1 MNTVRSI
8 GRYRIEA
15 LLGTGA
21 MGEVYRA
28 HDPAIDRLVAI
39 KVVRPELVA
48 GSGGEQLL
56 ERFRREARAAGRR
69 FHPNIVAIW
78 DFGDDNGMPFLV
90 MELVEGKSLDQL
102 IKSSG
107 PLAQDR
113 SVGIITQVLSAL
125 GFAHANGIVHR
136 DIKPSNIMVLPGGQ
150 VPGEQVKVADF
161 GIARLEAS
169 EFTIVGDL
177 LGTPA
182 YMAPEQLSGGP
193 IDHRTDL
200 FATGVILFEMLT
212 GVKPFRGKSITEI
225 ISFMEKRGPEDIRA
239 LNPAVP
245 EAMKHVIGKSV
256 AFDPGQR
263 YADAAAFSK
272 AVADAMPGPSMP
284 GPSMPGPSMLSPSM
298 PGLSGEPQLSGSALS
313 KAQAQLTTNA
323 AHTTA
328 GEASFSAEL
337 LRATERDLA
346 TFIGPM
352 ASIAVKRAV
361 GNASDLLGLYELL
374 GKQVA
379 NPKDR
384 AEFLARGRQRAA
396 AGLGR
401 PRPPPGPA
409 PAKTIEPQ
417 SVSPA
422 RSPNPASI
430 VAIESDLTRYI
441 GPIARI
447 LVKRELG
454 KFESLAKLCLVLATH
469 IPDERE
475 RRAFLNA
482 HGAE

>member
-78 DFGDDNGMPFLV
+78 DFGDDNGTPFLV
-90 MELVEGKSLDQL
+90 MELVEGQSLDQL
-102 IKSSG
+102 IKSCGSLE
-107 PLAQDR
+107 PRR
-113 SVGIITQVLSAL
+113 SVAIVTQVLSAL
-125 GFAHANGIVHR
+125 GFAHASGIVHR
-136 DIKPSNIMVLPGGQ
+136 DIKPSNIMVLPGD
-150 VPGEQVKVADF
+150 QVKVADF

-239 LNPAVP
+239 LNPGVP

-256 AFDPGQR
+256 AFDPAQR

-272 AVADAMPGPSMP
+272 AVADAMPALPVE
-284 GPSMPGPSMLSPSM
+284 SP
-298 PGLSGEPQLSGSALS
+298 PPTA
-313 KAQAQLTTNA
+313 NA
-323 AHTTA
+323 AQTISA
-328 GEASFSAEL
+328 EASFSPEV
-337 LRATERDLA
+337 LRETERDLA

-361 GNASDLLGLYELL
+361 RNASDLLALYELL
-374 GKQVA
+374 AGHVA
-379 NPKDR
+379 DSKDR

-396 AGLGR
+396 LGLGR
-401 PRPPPGPA
+401 PPPA
-409 PAKTIEPQ
+409 PRPAPEKTLERI
-417 SVSPA
+417 SVSSA
-422 RSPNPASI
+422 QSPNPASI
-430 VAIESDLTRYI
+430 VAIESDLTRYL

>member
-1 MNTVRSI
+1 
-8 GRYRIEA
+8 
-15 LLGTGA
+15 

-39 KVVRPELVA
+39 KVVRPELVG
-48 GSGGEQLL
+48 GSGGQQLL

-90 MELVEGKSLDQL
+90 MELVEGQSLDQV

-107 PLAQDR
+107 TLPPGR
-113 SVGIITQVLSAL
+113 SVTIITQVLSAL
-125 GFAHANGIVHR
+125 GFAHETGIVHR
-136 DIKPSNIMVLPGGQ
+136 DIKPSNIMILRDDR
-150 VPGEQVKVADF
+150 VKVADF

-200 FATGVILFEMLT
+200 FAAGVMLFEMLT

-225 ISFMEKRGPEDIRA
+225 MSFMEKRGPEDIRA

-256 AFDPGQR
+256 AFDPAQR
-263 YADAAAFSK
+263 YADAAVFSK
-272 AVADAMPGPSMP
+272 AVADA
-284 GPSMPGPSMLSPSM
+284 M

-379 NPKDR
+379 DPKDR

-401 PRPPPGPA
+401 PRPPLGPA

>member
-90 MELVEGKSLDQL
+90 MELVEGQSLDQL

-107 PLAQDR
+107 TLPPVR
-113 SVGIITQVLSAL
+113 SVSIITQVLSAL
-125 GFAHANGIVHR
+125 GFAHTNGIVHR
-136 DIKPSNIMVLPGGQ
+136 DIKPSNVMVLPGD
-150 VPGEQVKVADF
+150 QVKVADF

-245 EAMKHVIGKSV
+245 EDMKRVIAKSV
-256 AFDPGQR
+256 AFDPAER

-272 AVADAMPGPSMP
+272 AVADAMPGLP
-284 GPSMPGPSMLSPSM
+284 GEL
-298 PGLSGEPQLSGSALS
+298 
-313 KAQAQLTTNA
+313 QLTANA
-323 AHTTA
+323 AQTTSR
-328 GEASFSAEL
+328 ESSFSADL
-337 LRATERDLA
+337 LREAERDLA

-361 GNASDLLGLYELL
+361 RNASDLLELYELL
-374 GKQVA
+374 GRQVA
-379 NPKDR
+379 DPKDR

-401 PRPPPGPA
+401 PRPPPA
-409 PAKTIEPQ
+409 RTIER
-417 SVSPA
+417 SSASPVK
-422 RSPNPASI
+422 SPNPASI
-430 VAIESDLTRYI
+430 MAIESDLTRYI

>member
-1 MNTVRSI
+1 MPGAAILSPDKSLQEMNTVRSI

-90 MELVEGKSLDQL
+90 MELVEGQSLDQL
-102 IKSSG
+102 VKSSG
-107 PLAQDR
+107 PLAPDR
-113 SVGIITQVLSAL
+113 SVAIITQVLSAL
-125 GFAHANGIVHR
+125 GFAHESGIVHR
-136 DIKPSNIMVLPGGQ
+136 DIKPSNIMVLQ
-150 VPGEQVKVADF
+150 DDHVKVADF

-225 ISFMEKRGPEDIRA
+225 MSFMEKRGPEDIRA
-239 LNPAVP
+239 LNPAIP
-245 EAMKHVIGKSV
+245 EAMKHVIAKSL
-256 AFDPGQR
+256 AFDPAQR

-272 AVADAMPGPSMP
+272 AVADAMPRLPVELQLALGNTEASRNSPAMRRKPPRARRLSAPNYCERPSAIWR
-284 GPSMPGPSMLSPSM
+284 PSSARWRRSPSS
-298 PGLSGEPQLSGSALS
+298 GLSE
-313 KAQAQLTTNA
+313 T
-323 AHTTA
+323 
-328 GEASFSAEL
+328 
-337 LRATERDLA
+337 RA
-346 TFIGPM
+346 I
-352 ASIAVKRAV
+352 
-361 GNASDLLGLYELL
+361 
-374 GKQVA
+374 
-379 NPKDR
+379 
-384 AEFLARGRQRAA
+384 
-396 AGLGR
+396 
-401 PRPPPGPA
+401 
-409 PAKTIEPQ
+409 
-417 SVSPA
+417 
-422 RSPNPASI
+422 
-430 VAIESDLTRYI
+430 
-441 GPIARI
+441 
-447 LVKRELG
+447 
-454 KFESLAKLCLVLATH
+454 C
-469 IPDERE
+469 
-475 RRAFLNA
+475 
-482 HGAE
+482 

>member
-1 MNTVRSI
+1 MNAVRSI

-78 DFGDDNGMPFLV
+78 DFGDDNGTPFLV
-90 MELVEGKSLDQL
+90 MELVEGQSLDQL

-107 PLAQDR
+107 MLPSVR
-113 SVGIITQVLSAL
+113 SVSIITQVLSAL

-136 DIKPSNIMVLPGGQ
+136 DIKPSNVMVLPGD
-150 VPGEQVKVADF
+150 QVKVADF
-161 GIARLEAS
+161 GIARLDAS

-200 FATGVILFEMLT
+200 FAAGVILFEMLT

-225 ISFMEKRGPEDIRA
+225 ISFMERRGPEDIRA

-256 AFDPGQR
+256 AFDPAQR

-272 AVADAMPGPSMP
+272 AVADAMPGLPE
-284 GPSMPGPSMLSPSM
+284 
-298 PGLSGEPQLSGSALS
+298 EPQLRGSAIS
-313 KAQAQLTTNA
+313 EAQAQLTA
-323 AHTTA
+323 SSAQTA
-328 GEASFSAEL
+328 SREASFSADL
-337 LRATERDLA
+337 LRETERDLA

-361 GNASDLLGLYELL
+361 RNASDLLELYELL
-374 GKQVA
+374 GRQVA
-379 NPKDR
+379 DPKDR
-384 AEFLARGRQRAA
+384 AQFLARGRQRAA

-401 PRPPPGPA
+401 PRPPPP
-409 PAKTIEPQ
+409 PVQTIERP
-417 SVSPA
+417 SVSA
-422 RSPNPASI
+422 RLPNPASI
-430 VAIESDLTRYI
+430 VAIEADLTRYI

>member
-8 GRYRIEA
+8 GRYRVEA

-78 DFGDDNGMPFLV
+78 DFGDDDGMPFLV
-90 MELVEGKSLDQL
+90 MELVEGRSLDQV

-107 PLAQDR
+107 SIQPAR
-113 SVGIITQVLSAL
+113 SVAIITQVLSAL
-125 GFAHANGIVHR
+125 GFAHENGIVHR
-136 DIKPSNIMVLPGGQ
+136 DIKPSNIMVLQ
-150 VPGEQVKVADF
+150 DDRVKVADF
-161 GIARLEAS
+161 GIARIEAS

-200 FATGVILFEMLT
+200 FAAGVILFEMLT

-225 ISFMEKRGPEDIRA
+225 MSLMEKRGPEDIRA

-245 EAMKHVIGKSV
+245 EALKRVIAKSV
-256 AFDPGQR
+256 AFDPAQR
-263 YADAAAFSK
+263 YPDAATFARAAGDALPAATSQLRGRG
-272 AVADAMPGPSMP
+272 VASSDTE
-284 GPSMPGPSMLSPSM
+284 
-298 PGLSGEPQLSGSALS
+298 GE
-313 KAQAQLTTNA
+313 TTPAEATFA
-323 AHTTA
+323 AETLH
-328 GEASFSAEL
+328 GI
-337 LRATERDLA
+337 ERDLA
-346 TFIGPM
+346 IFIGPM
-352 ASIAVKRAV
+352 ASIAVKRAARQA
-361 GNASDLLGLYELL
+361 NDLLVLYELL
-374 GKQVA
+374 ARQVA
-379 NPKDR
+379 NPTDR

-396 AGLGR
+396 EGLGR
-401 PRPPPGPA
+401 PRSPPR
-409 PAKTIEPQ
+409 I
-417 SVSPA
+417 SSA
-422 RSPNPASI
+422 RTVEQRPDPTGNAPNPASI
-430 VAIESDLTRYI
+430 LAIESDLTRYI

-447 LVKRELG
+447 LVKRELT

-469 IPDERE
+469 IPDERQ
-475 RRAFLNA
+475 RRAFLNT

>member
-78 DFGDDNGMPFLV
+78 DFGDDNGTPFLV
-90 MELVEGKSLDQL
+90 MELVEGQSLDQL
-102 IKSSG
+102 IKSCGSLE
-107 PLAQDR
+107 PRR
-113 SVGIITQVLSAL
+113 SVAIITQVLSAL
-125 GFAHANGIVHR
+125 GFAHASGIVHR
-136 DIKPSNIMVLPGGQ
+136 DIKPSNIMVLQGD
-150 VPGEQVKVADF
+150 QVKVADF

-193 IDHRTDL
+193 IDNRTDL

-256 AFDPGQR
+256 AFDPAQR
-263 YADAAAFSK
+263 YADAAAFSR
-272 AVADAMPGPSMP
+272 AVADA
-284 GPSMPGPSMLSPSM
+284 M
-298 PGLSGEPQLSGSALS
+298 PGLSGEPQLTANAPQTASG
-313 KAQAQLTTNA
+313 
-323 AHTTA
+323 
-328 GEASFSAEL
+328 GGSFSAEL
-337 LRATERDLA
+337 LRETERDLA

-361 GNASDLLGLYELL
+361 RNASDLLGLYELL
-374 GKQVA
+374 GRQVA
-379 NPKDR
+379 DPKDR
-384 AEFLARGRQRAA
+384 AEFLAKGRQRAA

-401 PRPPPGPA
+401 PRPAAA
-409 PAKTIEPQ
+409 PATTIERQ

-422 RSPNPASI
+422 QSPNPASI

-469 IPDERE
+469 IPDERQ

>member
-69 FHPNIVAIW
+69 SHPNIVAIW
-78 DFGDDNGMPFLV
+78 DFGDDNGTPFLV
-90 MELVEGKSLDQL
+90 MELVEGQSLDQ
-102 IKSSG
+102 IVKSFGSLE
-107 PLAQDR
+107 PRR
-113 SVGIITQVLSAL
+113 SVAIIIQVLSAL
-125 GFAHANGIVHR
+125 GFAHGNGIVHR
-136 DIKPSNIMVLPGGQ
+136 DIKPSNIMILPGD
-150 VPGEQVKVADF
+150 QVKVADF
-161 GIARLEAS
+161 GIARLDAS

-212 GVKPFRGKSITEI
+212 GVKPFRGKSITEV
-225 ISFMEKRGPEDIRA
+225 ISLMEKRGPEDIRA

-256 AFDPGQR
+256 AFDPAQR
-263 YADAAAFSK
+263 YADAAAFSR
-272 AVADAMPGPSMP
+272 AVADAMPALP
-284 GPSMPGPSMLSPSM
+284 
-298 PGLSGEPQLSGSALS
+298 GEPQLA
-313 KAQAQLTTNA
+313 TNA
-323 AHTTA
+323 AQTA
-328 GEASFSAEL
+328 SGEASFSADL
-337 LRATERDLA
+337 LQETERDLA

-361 GNASDLLGLYELL
+361 RGASDLLGLYELL
-374 GKQVA
+374 GRQVA

-384 AEFLARGRQRAA
+384 AEFLARGRQRAFA
-396 AGLGR
+396 VLGL
-401 PRPPPGPA
+401 PRPPTGPTS
-409 PAKTIEPQ
+409 AKTIERQ
-417 SVSPA
+417 SVSTA
-422 RSPNPASI
+422 QSPNPASI

-454 KFESLAKLCLVLATH
+454 KFESLAKLCLVLAMH

>member
-78 DFGDDNGMPFLV
+78 DFGDDNGTPFLV
-90 MELVEGKSLDQL
+90 MELVEGQSLDRL

-107 PLAQDR
+107 TLPPVR
-113 SVGIITQVLSAL
+113 SVSIITQVLSAL
-125 GFAHANGIVHR
+125 GFAHTNGIVHR
-136 DIKPSNIMVLPGGQ
+136 DIKPSNVMVLPGD
-150 VPGEQVKVADF
+150 QVKVADF

-245 EAMKHVIGKSV
+245 EAMKRVIAKSV
-256 AFDPGQR
+256 AFDPAER

-272 AVADAMPGPSMP
+272 AVADAMPGLP
-284 GPSMPGPSMLSPSM
+284 GEL
-298 PGLSGEPQLSGSALS
+298 
-313 KAQAQLTTNA
+313 QLTANA
-323 AHTTA
+323 AQTTSR
-328 GEASFSAEL
+328 ESSFSADL
-337 LRATERDLA
+337 LREAERDLA

-352 ASIAVKRAV
+352 ASIALRRAV
-361 GNASDLLGLYELL
+361 RNASDLLELYELL
-374 GKQVA
+374 GRQVA
-379 NPKDR
+379 DPKDR

-401 PRPPPGPA
+401 PRPPPA
-409 PAKTIEPQ
+409 RTIER
-417 SVSPA
+417 SSASPVK
-422 RSPNPASI
+422 SPNPASI
-430 VAIESDLTRYI
+430 MAIESDLTRYI

-454 KFESLAKLCLVLATH
+454 RFESLAKLCLVLATH

>member
-69 FHPNIVAIW
+69 SHPNIVAIW
-78 DFGDDNGMPFLV
+78 DFGDDNGTPFLV
-90 MELVEGKSLDQL
+90 MELVEGQSLDQ
-102 IKSSG
+102 IVKSFGSLE
-107 PLAQDR
+107 PRR
-113 SVGIITQVLSAL
+113 SVAIIIQVLSAL
-125 GFAHANGIVHR
+125 GFAHGNGIVHR
-136 DIKPSNIMVLPGGQ
+136 DIKPSNIMILPGD
-150 VPGEQVKVADF
+150 QVKVADF
-161 GIARLEAS
+161 GIARLDAS

-212 GVKPFRGKSITEI
+212 GVKPFRGKSITEV
-225 ISFMEKRGPEDIRA
+225 ISLMEKRGPEDIRA

-256 AFDPGQR
+256 AFDPAQR
-263 YADAAAFSK
+263 YADAAAFSR
-272 AVADAMPGPSMP
+272 AVADAMPALP
-284 GPSMPGPSMLSPSM
+284 
-298 PGLSGEPQLSGSALS
+298 GEPQLA
-313 KAQAQLTTNA
+313 TNA
-323 AHTTA
+323 AQTA
-328 GEASFSAEL
+328 SGEASFSADL
-337 LRATERDLA
+337 LQETERDLA

-361 GNASDLLGLYELL
+361 RGASDLLGLYELL
-374 GKQVA
+374 GRQVA

-384 AEFLARGRQRAA
+384 AEFLARGRQRAFA
-396 AGLGR
+396 VLGL
-401 PRPPPGPA
+401 PRPPTGPTS
-409 PAKTIEPQ
+409 AKTIERQ
-417 SVSPA
+417 SVSTA
-422 RSPNPASI
+422 QSPNPASI